1 MSQDHDPATVS
12 AIAEKYS
19 LSKRVV
25 TQEYTIEKRW
35 VSGVATIRIPIQYE
49 EIYVN
54 GKKFGSRSLKNVL
67 SSLKGEG
74 AAEKVARKKAA
85 LKGELVPIEGAF
97 EQVLPLFG
105 EEILVRKRMRN
116 VGEAVI
122 IKRKITDNKEVPIEI
137 RGERIIL
144 AHPDGTK
151 QEIASID
158 RMPSTA
164 L

>member
-1 MSQDHDPATVS
+1 MSQDHDSASVS

-25 TQEYTIEKRW
+25 TQEYTVEKRW
-35 VSGVATIRIPIQYE
+35 VSGVATIKVPVQYE

-54 GKKFGSRSLKNVL
+54 GKKLGSRSLENVL

-74 AAEKVARKKAA
+74 AGEKVERKKAA
-85 LKGELVPIEGAF
+85 LKGELVPIEGAI

-105 EEILVRKRMRN
+105 EEVLVRKRMRK

-122 IKRKITDNKEVPIEI
+122 TKRRITENKKMAIEV
-137 RGERIIL
+137 RGERIIMTQ
-144 AHPDGTK
+144 PDGTE
-151 QEIASID
+151 QEID
-158 RMPSTA
+158 STVA
-164 L
+164 G